1 MRTVT
6 TTGRWV
12 TVGITAAALAL
23 IPGTAFAEKGRPG
36 GTQGNTQTGGS
47 LSDGKL
53 TTSVTTSGD
62 TKPAGTKTGG
72 FTAAGNWTP
81 PACWYEPRTAA
92 EFQAYVEGFYDTTVN
107 YPGQHS
113 YAKTAAGQFRDIY
126 KDGKYKNYNLDKAS
140 EGAFWVAV
148 VNPDRANEL
157 AAMSCSDLPEW
168 VPNGTPPPFR
178 QAITPEMLGQ
188 IAYGAINLPTT
199 KVSLAPADNTKVN
212 LGTWAWMDK
221 NVFEPK
227 SVTASLNA
235 GGTTVSATATA
246 TPASVRLTPG
256 GEAMLHPA
264 SGECAFN
271 PGGGAGA
278 PFTAGSENQT
288 PPCGITYLRSSG
300 KGTFP
305 LQATVTWTAAW
316 TGSNGTGGQLPAG
329 AMQGEPQ
336 NVTVQEIQAVNR

>member
-12 TVGITAAALAL
+12 MAGMAAAAVAL
-23 IPGTAFAEKGRPG
+23 VPSTAMAGTERPG
-36 GTQGNTQTGGS
+36 GDQGTQTGGG

-53 TTSVTTSGD
+53 TSTVQTTGDKKPPGATSKS
-62 TKPAGTKTGG
+62 
-72 FTAAGNWTP
+72 FTAANNWTP

-92 EFQAYVEGFYDTTVN
+92 EFQTYVEGFYTSTVN

-113 YAKTAAGQFRDIY
+113 YAKTAAGQFREIY

-148 VNPDRANEL
+148 VNPDRATEL
-157 AAMSCSDLPEW
+157 GAMSCSDLPEW

-178 QAITPEMLGQ
+178 QAITPEMLAQ
-188 IAYGAINLPTT
+188 VAYGAIDLPTT

-212 LGTWAWMDK
+212 LGTWAWLDK
-221 NVFEPK
+221 SVFEPK
-227 SVTASLNA
+227 SVTATLNA
-235 GGTTVSATATA
+235 GGTTISATATA
-246 TPASVRLTPG
+246 TPQSVRLKPG
-256 GEAMLHPA
+256 TQDATLHPA
-264 SGECAFN
+264 SGECAFD
-271 PGGGAGA
+271 PAGGAGA
-278 PFTAGSENQT
+278 PFTPGSENQT

-300 KGTFP
+300 TGTYP

-316 TGSNGTGGQLPAG
+316 TGSNGQSGPLESG
-329 AMQGEPQ
+329 AMAGEPQ